1 MRAEKEDLGIS
12 LMLKRIITGTGIF
25 AVLIGM
31 FASRIF
37 WTTEITVLEGGVLTA
52 GEVLFDAVLALMAI
66 VGTFEVVR
74 AMDVKMLFIE
84 KIIALIFPIIVFPI
98 ATFCGATYAFIVIA
112 IYDMLTVALSVFA
125 FKNAT
130 LESVGLTMLSVFYPT
145 GLILPLVAVNLMSFE
160 ALLLVFA
167 VSPLCD
173 TMAYFVGS
181 ALRGKKLCPD
191 ISPNKTISGAIGGI
205 AGGAIG
211 GVAVYFFSNW
221 LYSAGV
227 LAGTAF
233 TVGAL
238 WADVI
243 IFIVA
248 GALFAALTE
257 LGDLAESV
265 IKRKLGIKD
274 MGKLFPGHGG
284 MMDRIDGLSFVSPV
298 AALIF
303 CVIIPAIV

>member
-12 LMLKRIITGTGIF
+12 LMLKRIITGAGIF

-37 WTTEITVLEGGVLTA
+37 WTTEITTLEGGDLTA
-52 GEVLFDAVLALMAI
+52 GVVLFDAVLALMAI